1 MNGIPTFRANT
12 AQSLVKRNELNRVVI
27 DNRINEI
34 YVILDKMNV
43 AKKKKNRALYNKTRK
58 LIDEQLNVLNIR
70 LQSDFSSGRLD
81 SQGMVNA
88 YSNRIELLKQ
98 RILSLFSIIFNDLCR
113 PDYTD
118 RPILFVYK
126 RLRFYNFLLL
136 FTLFFNNDIEYF
148 L

>member
-98 RILSLFSIIFNDLCR
+98 RILSLFSIMI
-113 PDYTD
+113 
-118 RPILFVYK
+118 
-126 RLRFYNFLLL
+126 
-136 FTLFFNNDIEYF
+136 
-148 L
+148 